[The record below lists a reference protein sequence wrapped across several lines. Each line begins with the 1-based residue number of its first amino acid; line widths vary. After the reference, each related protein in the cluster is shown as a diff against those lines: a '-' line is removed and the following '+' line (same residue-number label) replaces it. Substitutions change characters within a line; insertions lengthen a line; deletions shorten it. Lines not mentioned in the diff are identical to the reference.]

1 MLPYEREHGW
11 SWKIFSFI
19 KIHTKEK
26 NAKAKSYRNEPIV
39 G

>member
-1 MLPYEREHGW
+1 MKGSMGGVGKYFPSL
-11 SWKIFSFI
+11 